1 MKKISDLD
9 GFLIDL
15 DGTLYRGK
23 EVIVGAPDFISTIR
37 KKGKKFLILSNNSSM
52 SCKSYQ
58 NKLRLLGIDV
68 NVEEIL
74 TSTIASIDYLKK
86 NYPDSTVYPV
96 GTLDFVSELH
106 SEGIQITDTNAD
118 VVLLGFDTSLT
129 YEKIKTATHM
139 IRQGSHFLATHGDIF
154 CPTDDGFIPDIGTFI
169 PLFEKATGVSPKVIG
184 KPHRD
189 MVESALDRFN
199 KKPECIGIIGDRL
212 YTDIKMAETYGF
224 IGILVLSGETVMN
237 DTLADEV
244 KPDYIFP
251 SVKEI
256 IQVL

>member
-1 MKKISDLD
+1 MKKISELE

-23 EVIVGAPDFISTIR
+23 EVIAGAPEFISTIR
-37 KKGKKFLILSNNSSM
+37 KKGKKLLILSNNSSM

-58 NKLRLLGIDV
+58 NKLRLLGIHI
-68 NVEEIL
+68 NLEEII

-86 NYPDSTVYPV
+86 NYPDSKVYPV
-96 GTLDFVSELH
+96 GTSDFVSELQ

-129 YEKIKTATHM
+129 YEKIKRATHM
-139 IRQGSHFLATHGDIF
+139 IRQGAHFLATHGDIF

-169 PLFEKATGVSPKVIG
+169 PLFEKATGISPKVIG
-184 KPHRD
+184 KPNHE
-189 MVESALDRFN
+189 MVESAIDRLN
-199 KKPECIGIIGDRL
+199 KKPERIGIIGDRL
-212 YTDIKMAETYGF
+212 YTDIKMAKIYGF

-237 DTLADEV
+237 DILTSEV
-244 KPDYIFP
+244 RPDYIFP
-251 SVKEI
+251 SIKEI
-256 IQVL
+256 IAAL